1 MKIVKWI
8 SNIIIFLLLAFC
20 IVVELYLHGA
30 FHFVEQLDTV
40 TSMQE
45 LTSYIEQQ
53 LQNENSEITFYAK
66 NLTEEDIKSCNRNM
80 DGFLGSVDTY
90 VVEAEKKDG
99 TMKVKMQLQ
108 YSDNGYV
115 IKALKDSS
123 VLENMTARSRQM
135 YDKVCEIM
143 ESEIKPDMSD
153 YEKEKAIHDYLA
165 LHAKYGELSGES
177 QEQSYKAYGVLVL
190 GQGVCNAY
198 AEAMYLLMNACD
210 IECRMVVGTADS
222 GDHAW
227 NMVCLDNEW
236 YQVDVTWDDP
246 TPDQEGYVQYQ
257 YFNVTDEVMAKTHT
271 WEQSQYPE
279 CNKTQYNYYVY
290 NNKVCK
296 DYAAFQ
302 KKVNRQIA
310 NKKKM
315 ITLLVSDYDENTY
328 NMSFI
333 LDEHSN
339 VSKASYSVSESEM
352 GTIIS
357 IQVQY

>member
-1 MKIVKWI
+1 MKVIKWI
-8 SNIIIFLLLAFC
+8 SNIVIFLLLIFC
-20 IVVELYLHGA
+20 IIVELYLHGA
-30 FHFVEQLDTV
+30 FHFVEKLDTV
-40 TSMQE
+40 SSMQE

-53 LQNENSEITFYAK
+53 LQNENSEFEFYAS
-66 NLTEEDIKSCNRNM
+66 NLTEDDIKSCNRNM

-90 VVEAEKKDG
+90 IIEAKKKDG

-115 IKALKDSS
+115 IKALKDPN

-135 YDKVCEIM
+135 YDKVTEIM
-143 ESEIKPDMSD
+143 QSEIRENMTD
-153 YEKEKAIHDYLA
+153 YEKEKAIHDYLT

-177 QEQSYKAYGVLVL
+177 KEQSYKAYGVLVL

-198 AEAMYLLMNACD
+198 AEAMYLLLTACD
-210 IECRMVVGTADS
+210 IDCRMVVGTADG

-227 NMVCLDNEW
+227 NMVCLDQKW

-257 YFNVTDEVMAKTHT
+257 YFNVTDAIMAETHS
-271 WEQSQYPE
+271 WDQSQYPQ
-279 CNKTQYNYYVY
+279 CMDTKYNYYVY
-290 NNKVCK
+290 NNKVCY
-296 DYAAFQ
+296 DYTEFQ
-302 KKVNRQIA
+302 KKVNRQIS
-310 NKKKM
+310 KKRKL
-315 ITLLVSDYDENTY
+315 ITLLVAEYDENVY

-339 VSKASYSVSESEM
+339 VTNASYSISKSEM
-352 GTIIS
+352 GTIVS